1 MGSIYTATL
10 KESANG
16 KKEYNIVEGKSVY
29 FLKIYHLSARQ
40 PALMPEGPLSGKDHG
55 HLWIG
60 LIAGLY

>member
-29 FLKIYHLSARQ
+29 FFNVHKKMFQ
-40 PALMPEGPLSGKDHG
+40 PADLVPEGPLSGKDHG